1 LGGPLQVD
9 HSERNIV
16 VEHDL
21 PSDEHLPKSA
31 VFIFCA
37 AVILVTLMCCW
48 CSRGHGKL
56 AADGTDGERAPMDPA
71 IRNALCILASCC
83 VLGALFLAA
92 LTVALVRMSLDLAH
106 LRTTAPQCEVNE
118 QTAGRFLDM
127 LGLTEV
133 SSDWEHVQTLLRL
146 ALREPQLGYGYG
158 YGTSGRSSD
167 SYGYYGRQGDRGY
180 GLDAYGGY
188 GSYGGGLYGGYGGG
202 LYGEDSAAQDAVS
215 SDPKAKASARQH
227 EILNLPTTQGLSCW
241 SPRCDRNASTCAA
254 TARRTLSSP
263 YGCCN
268 DYMLIMLRDVT
279 EWLDQQRIPYFV
291 TYGTL
296 LGAVRDGEILPYTQ
310 DMDIVVD
317 RASWPL
323 LSRGLEAAEFFG
335 GRRYLFGV
343 DQWDEKVSR
352 VCTDWDGFSASTIGG
367 PDGDRFTRGTEF
379 HLDIYAQDWWQITD
393 LHLIDCIEPLGTSV
407 VHIRGYNFSAPARPR
422 ACLEKLYGADWRT
435 PKHGLSGVN

>member
-1 LGGPLQVD
+1 
-9 HSERNIV
+9 
-16 VEHDL
+16 
-21 PSDEHLPKSA
+21 
-31 VFIFCA
+31 
-37 AVILVTLMCCW
+37 M
-48 CSRGHGKL
+48 
-56 AADGTDGERAPMDPA
+56 
-71 IRNALCILASCC
+71 
-83 VLGALFLAA
+83 
-92 LTVALVRMSLDLAH
+92 
-106 LRTTAPQCEVNE
+106 NE
-118 QTAGRFLDM
+118 QTAGRLLDM
-127 LGLTEV
+127 LGLKEV
-133 SSDWEHVQTLLRL
+133 ASDWEYVQTLLRL

-158 YGTSGRSSD
+158 GYGSSGRSIDSSS
-167 SYGYYGRQGDRGY
+167 SYGKHGDRGY

-202 LYGEDSAAQDAVS
+202 LYGEDLAAQDAAS
-215 SDPKAKASARQH
+215 SDPKAKASARQR
-227 EILNLPTTQGLSCW
+227 EILNLPTTQGLSCR
-241 SPRCDRNASTCAA
+241 SPKCDRNASTCAGF
-254 TARRTLSSP
+254 ARRSLASP

-279 EWLDQQRIPYFV
+279 EWLDQQKIPYFV

-317 RASWPL
+317 RTSWPL

-343 DQWDEKVSR
+343 DQWEERVSR
-352 VCTDWDGFSASTIGG
+352 VCTDWDGFAASTIGG

-379 HLDIYAQDWWQITD
+379 HLDIYANDWWQVTD
-393 LHLIDCIEPLGTSV
+393 LHLMDCIEPLGTSV
-407 VHIRGYNFSAPARPR
+407 VQIRGHNFSAPARPR